1 MKKKKYK
8 NVLSYE
14 LAEVAAAY
22 MKKTKQE
29 EVTFKEIDIFYNFV
43 NEGLN
48 KELEKDNISMFI
60 SYNPSDRPDQILTFI
75 PLLEIVGEKIQPIKH
90 MDVNDLYIV
99 LVKGMDPDKKKFLE
113 EALDIYFY
121 ISNEK
126 LCF

>member
-22 MKKTKQE
+22 MKKAKQE

-43 NEGLN
+43 KEGLN
-48 KELEKDNISMFI
+48 KELEQDNISMFI
-60 SYNPSDRPDQILTFI
+60 SYDPSNRPDQILTFV
-75 PLLEIVGEKIQPIKH
+75 PMLEIVGEKIQPIKH

-99 LVKGMDPDKKKFLE
+99 LVKGMDPDKKKYLE